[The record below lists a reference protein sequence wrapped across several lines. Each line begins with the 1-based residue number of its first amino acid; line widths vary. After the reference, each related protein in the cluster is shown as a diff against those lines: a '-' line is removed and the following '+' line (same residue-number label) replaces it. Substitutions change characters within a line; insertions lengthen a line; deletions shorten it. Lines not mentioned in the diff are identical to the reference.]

1 MSEGRAPLRRTPWTR
16 LVLIAV
22 VAAAVVLAVLRMAE
36 SRGVTV
42 LPAPVISVL
51 VLLGIAAVVLAAGW
65 NVRQYRAGRRPGL
78 DPLVAARTVVL
89 ATASAYTGSLLAG
102 WYAAHVVLVAGDL
115 AIEARR
121 DVAVAGGVALLA
133 AVVLVVAGLVVE
145 RWCEIRAD
153 DDEDDGR
160 GAEGSPA

>member
-1 MSEGRAPLRRTPWTR
+1 MRRTGWPR

-22 VAAAVVLAVLRMAE
+22 VTTAVVLAGLRMAE

-42 LPAPVISVL
+42 LPAPTISVL
-51 VLLGIAAVVLAAGW
+51 VLLGLAAVVLGMGW
-65 NVRQYRAGRRPGL
+65 NVRQYRAGKRPGL

-102 WYAAHVVLVAGDL
+102 WYGAHVVLVLGDL
-115 AIEARR
+115 EIAGRR
-121 DVAVAGGVALLA
+121 AVAVAGGIALLA

-153 DDEDDGR
+153 DDDDP
-160 GAEGSPA
+160 GAAESPA